1 MAGIPKEHE
10 ELYFDKLCR
19 TQKAE
24 TVLSLIQATY
34 HAKRSGTNDIKAEI
48 AKRLESAY
56 NLFRDNVKN
65 HDSGSGTYNGSMKQF
80 ESQYTIGHELCI
92 WKNSNLDLTD
102 LATEVA
108 KNNITIKNYFDIFF
122 LNYFQPV
129 SGKGIHPLYA
139 LLTYL
144 KNNNSKKIDKN
155 DIPTILNV
163 KANIESINALCNF
176 LDGTSYFKY
185 DGNTLTYICDDPVDE
200 LLKKC
205 NTKYIGVEGLQLAYK
220 ELNTDELY
228 AEYIT
233 SKLNLTNESNV
244 LKFSPEWFY
253 EKGQLLLSFDTEAKP
268 YYEMFQKRFNKDAL
282 LKLVG
287 EDLLN
292 NLFLCG
298 NQSNM
303 CYLLEYE
310 PNYHRLFGSIKGG
323 NAFKYPLHMDS
334 STGSWATGTQ
344 KNPNY
349 LSINDA
355 ISYGTKIRDL
365 LIKSLEIVEASK
377 SSLNSVEDYLE
388 LSRELEDNVSEL
400 MGSIWFSKYLHLMY
414 PDLFPVFH
422 NRTWHDKVLEI
433 IGEETDERAFCR
445 IGKIEIFVHKC
456 NISNVVFSQVIYQY
470 CNVFD
475 DSTKEENIESSTEN
489 SNDIVEENILPDES
503 KRVKGGE
510 NVIVYGVPG
519 AGKSHLVKYEYLNGD
534 ENEEYYERLVFHPDY
549 TYSDFVGQIMPI
561 VDKDKNVTY
570 DFIPGP
576 FTRLLKKAYR
586 DSEHKYSLVI
596 EEINRGNAAAIFGD
610 IFQLLDRKTNG
621 ESDYRITNKDI
632 ARAVYGDNR
641 ADEKIYIP
649 SNMSIICTMNTSD
662 QNVFTLDTAFQRRW
676 IMRLVSNSFEG
687 DTSGIG
693 NVEILD
699 SGLTWEQFCET
710 INDEILNKSQSLSSS
725 EDKRLGT
732 HFVRAEDLRYDNNE
746 NSENTNLKIKAQ
758 HQNRLFAEKVIK
770 YLWDD
775 VYKYDRTSLFDSD
788 YKSLE
793 QVINDFIKSSHI
805 ERFNIFKQDIRESLK
820 KIADDNDAKK
830 KNQNSESN
838 TDSNS

>member
-1 MAGIPKEHE
+1 
-10 ELYFDKLCR
+10 
-19 TQKAE
+19 
-24 TVLSLIQATY
+24 
-34 HAKRSGTNDIKAEI
+34 
-48 AKRLESAY
+48 
-56 NLFRDNVKN
+56 
-65 HDSGSGTYNGSMKQF
+65 
-80 ESQYTIGHELCI
+80 
-92 WKNSNLDLTD
+92 
-102 LATEVA
+102 
-108 KNNITIKNYFDIFF
+108 
-122 LNYFQPV
+122 
-129 SGKGIHPLYA
+129 
-139 LLTYL
+139 
-144 KNNNSKKIDKN
+144 
-155 DIPTILNV
+155 
-163 KANIESINALCNF
+163 
-176 LDGTSYFKY
+176 
-185 DGNTLTYICDDPVDE
+185 
-200 LLKKC
+200 
-205 NTKYIGVEGLQLAYK
+205 
-220 ELNTDELY
+220 
-228 AEYIT
+228 
-233 SKLNLTNESNV
+233 
-244 LKFSPEWFY
+244 
-253 EKGQLLLSFDTEAKP
+253 
-268 YYEMFQKRFNKDAL
+268 
-282 LKLVG
+282 
-287 EDLLN
+287 
-292 NLFLCG
+292 
-298 NQSNM
+298 
-303 CYLLEYE
+303 
-310 PNYHRLFGSIKGG
+310 
-323 NAFKYPLHMDS
+323 
-334 STGSWATGTQ
+334 
-344 KNPNY
+344 
-349 LSINDA
+349 
-355 ISYGTKIRDL
+355 
-365 LIKSLEIVEASK
+365 
-377 SSLNSVEDYLE
+377 
-388 LSRELEDNVSEL
+388 
-400 MGSIWFSKYLHLMY
+400 
-414 PDLFPVFH
+414 
-422 NRTWHDKVLEI
+422 
-433 IGEETDERAFCR
+433 
-445 IGKIEIFVHKC
+445 
-456 NISNVVFSQVIYQY
+456 
-470 CNVFD
+470 
-475 DSTKEENIESSTEN
+475 
-489 SNDIVEENILPDES
+489 
-503 KRVKGGE
+503 
-510 NVIVYGVPG
+510 
-519 AGKSHLVKYEYLNGD
+519 
-534 ENEEYYERLVFHPDY
+534 
-549 TYSDFVGQIMPI
+549 MPI

-586 DSEHKYSLVI
+586 DPEHKYSLVI

-699 SGLTWEQFCET
+699 AGLTWEQFCET